1 MTSLLYDIAGRSEDA
16 FNLTW
21 EKIETC
27 NGGGGFAKLIKGKT
41 TARQVIFSPRTEK
54 LLQEHLGENM
64 RTGRVFNFNSPN
76 SMIKWLDRF
85 VKQVTLSPNNK
96 IVVDKF

>member
-21 EKIETC
+21 ENIEIC
-27 NGGGGFAKLIKGKT
+27 KGGGGFTTLVKGKT
-41 TARQVIFSPRTEK
+41 TERQVIFSPRTQK

-64 RTGRVFNFNSPN
+64 RTDRVFNFNSPN

-96 IVVDKF
+96 IVVEKF